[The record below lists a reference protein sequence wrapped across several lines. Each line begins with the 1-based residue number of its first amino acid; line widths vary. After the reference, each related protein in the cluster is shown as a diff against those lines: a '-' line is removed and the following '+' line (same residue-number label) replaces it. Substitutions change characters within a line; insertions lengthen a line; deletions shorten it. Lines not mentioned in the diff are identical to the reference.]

1 MSETTSLAQHH
12 IVGGGIAGLATAVY
26 LIRDAGVGGE
36 NIHIYEQ
43 LGVAGGSLDGSGD
56 AESGYMIRGGRMF
69 EEHFACTFDL
79 LDTLPSA
86 NDPNLSV
93 TEDIMA
99 FNRMVPGS
107 STVASFGTADRT
119 PTAMTSHLLRM
130 ILSISTV

>member
-1 MSETTSLAQHH
+1 MSGTTVRARHH

-56 AESGYMIRGGRMF
+56 AGAGYMIRGGRMF

-79 LDTLPSA
+79 LDTIPSA
-86 NDPNLSV
+86 NDPERRSPRISWPSIAWCR
-93 TEDIMA
+93 D
-99 FNRMVPGS
+99 RP
-107 STVASFGTADRT
+107 TVASFGTENR
-119 PTAMTSHLLRM
+119 PRIAMN
-130 ILSISTV
+130 